1 MLTQGKWRAMR
12 ACVRVCACFQCTGA
26 YYSAYIRVQAGC
38 KTWSRAPPRT
48 MAEPAAHSII
58 SGDTRAKA
66 KHRAEPEQQ
75 IERERR
81 GTCCVLCHRR
91 PSDPGL
97 KGCRNSA
104 SPGRKFFPLGWEN
117 HWIQLDPITSAR
129 ESRGSNFSPPQV
141 QFLFAWKPRGSS
153 SFPGINV

>member
-104 SPGRKFFPLGWEN
+104 SPGRKFFPLGWGKP
-117 HWIQLDPITSAR
+117 LDPIGSNYVCAR
-129 ESRGSNFSPPQV
+129 VSWIQFFRSPDPIFWRGSLVDPI
-141 QFLFAWKPRGSS
+141 LFRE
-153 SFPGINV
+153 